1 MSQPQ
6 SRTNDSPISQG
17 PSQGPADFDAFL
29 AKLSERDR
37 GNIVRQLS
45 AFEAESRGG
54 HAKLFRRLAATL
66 ASLAPHG
73 LQTKGQRAIQF
84 FIADG
89 KYRLQ
94 LFALEDPHDDTLN
107 IYSRDTTK
115 EAVRAK
121 VLGPL
126 VRTENDINFYRVSE
140 KSADVLQ
147 VEPLTA
153 DKTTG
158 APDYYRHML
167 GWNRTAIRITLRAT
181 SSDAEISAAEAL
193 CALAATLATKGSS
206 TAAAATAP
214 AAPAAV
220 FKSPAKVASK
230 PASKSASKS
239 SSKSSKSTPAASS
252 SPARAAAN
260 PRRRT
265 TPSSRKNS

>member
-6 SRTNDSPISQG
+6 SRTNDSPV
-17 PSQGPADFDAFL
+17 SQGPADFDAFL

-45 AFEAESRGG
+45 AFEAESRGA

-66 ASLAPHG
+66 AFLAPQG

-107 IYSRDTTK
+107 IYLRDTIK
-115 EAVRAK
+115 EALKAK

-126 VRTENDINFYRVSE
+126 ARTENDINYYRVSE

-167 GWNRTAIRITLRAT
+167 GWNRTAVRITLRAT
-181 SSDAEISAAEAL
+181 STDAEISAAESL
-193 CALAATLATKGSS
+193 CALAASLATKG
-206 TAAAATAP
+206 AAPAP
-214 AAPAAV
+214 AAPAAAAA
-220 FKSPAKVASK
+220 KPAGKPPSK
-230 PASKSASKS
+230 ASKSA
-239 SSKSSKSTPAASS
+239 PAAST
-252 SPARAAAN
+252 PPAAAPAT

-265 TPSSRKNS
+265 TPSSRRGS

>member
-1 MSQPQ
+1 MSQSQ
-6 SRTNDSPISQG
+6 SRTDATPHAH
-17 PSQGPADFDAFL
+17 GPADFDAFL

-45 AFEAESRGG
+45 VFETENRGA

-84 FIADG
+84 FVADG
-89 KYRLQ
+89 KYRMQ

-107 IYSRDTTK
+107 IYSRDTIK
-115 EAVRAK
+115 EAVRSK

-126 VRTENDINFYRVSE
+126 ARSENDIHYYRVNE

-167 GWNRTAIRITLRAT
+167 GWNRTAVRITLRAT
-181 SSDAEISAAEAL
+181 STDAEIAAAEGL
-193 CALAATLATKGSS
+193 CALAATLATKGS
-206 TAAAATAP
+206 AAAAAAP
-214 AAPAAV
+214 PKGSAGSAAPAPAG
-220 FKSPAKVASK
+220 KSAKSAP
-230 PASKSASKS
+230 PASPPA
-239 SSKSSKSTPAASS
+239 STPTT
-252 SPARAAAN
+252 

-265 TPSSRKNS
+265 SPSSRRNP